1 MKNKATAT
9 DYYASKLILS
19 FWKEFDMPVSQD
31 SIEFIRQLNKSNND
45 DISWWQKTSIRRQWL
60 KDIQSIAEV
69 PTYETVMTVRNCIDS
84 ANDEM
89 LAAYSPEKPYH
100 QDKYPIPVGY

>member
-1 MKNKATAT
+1 MNNNATAT

-31 SIEFIRQLNKSNND
+31 SIEFIQQLNKGAND

-69 PTYETVMTVRNCIDS
+69 PTYETVMTVRNCLDS
-84 ANDEM
+84 AMDEM
-89 LAAYSPEKPYH
+89 LASYSTEKPHH
-100 QDKYPIPVGY
+100 QDNNPILVEY